1 MSIVK
6 SQLIK
11 QLKKSYPNFLTKDL
25 SKFIDII
32 LNEIK
37 YALKRGDRVELR
49 NNFGVF
55 FTNIQKKSIRR
66 NPKTGEKVD
75 VPEKKTVNW
84 KMSKEIFNKL
94 NEK

>member
-1 MSIVK
+1 LSIVK